1 MVDPV
6 APLQSSFVLPQ
17 QSVSSVNLEQLFT
30 QQLEQSTQPM
40 GDAMV
45 EGIQTIRNDLDVQ
58 ADQIQSRLNDNPEMS
73 LHDLIQV
80 QMDLSRLVL
89 VEETL
94 ARSVSKSSQNIDTL
108 LKSQ

>member
-1 MVDPV
+1 MVDAIGPI
-6 APLQSSFVLPQ
+6 QSSFVLPQ

-30 QQLEQSTQPM
+30 HQLEQSTQPM
-40 GDAMV
+40 GEAMV
-45 EGIQTIRNDLDVQ
+45 EGIQNIRTDLDAQ
-58 ADQIQSRLNDNPEMS
+58 AEQIQARLNDNPEMS
-73 LHDLIQV
+73 LQDLIQV

-94 ARSVSKSSQNIDTL
+94 ARSVSKSSQNVDTL

>member
-45 EGIQTIRNDLDVQ
+45 EGIMCD
-58 ADQIQSRLNDNPEMS
+58 
-73 LHDLIQV
+73 
-80 QMDLSRLVL
+80 
-89 VEETL
+89 
-94 ARSVSKSSQNIDTL
+94 KSCW
-108 LKSQ
+108 